1 MQPGVRKNSQRKWI
15 RLWRK
20 GGPTSGVPGPSD
32 GAIGTKDVST
42 EFPISMAMVLVQAC
56 SLTQS
61 DVLLWTNGFFV
72 QAHPPTS
79 VDFSRKRMRPDEAG
93 PERWLSLASL
103 SIAPFAEI
111 LPTNRGAG
119 IMSETTVRKDRT
131 VTFPLSSNGI

>member
-1 MQPGVRKNSQRKWI
+1 MDKIVAKGRSNERGAGAQRWGDRNQGCLNGISYLHGDGPRAGLFIDAAGRFMEDYRVPCLGAFSHLPGLFAKK
-15 RLWRK
+15 
-20 GGPTSGVPGPSD
+20 
-32 GAIGTKDVST
+32 
-42 EFPISMAMVLVQAC
+42 
-56 SLTQS
+56 
-61 DVLLWTNGFFV
+61 
-72 QAHPPTS
+72 
-79 VDFSRKRMRPDEAG
+79 MRPDEAG